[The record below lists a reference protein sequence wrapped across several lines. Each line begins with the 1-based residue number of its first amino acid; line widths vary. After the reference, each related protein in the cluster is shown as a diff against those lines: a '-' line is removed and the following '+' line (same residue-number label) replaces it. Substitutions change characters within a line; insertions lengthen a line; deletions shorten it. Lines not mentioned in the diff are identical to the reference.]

1 MNRSKN
7 IFLVL
12 ILNLLMSLFVVYLN
26 PRFDILTL
34 IGFLLINIIL
44 FIVISKIEKKKE
56 KVLEDKIN
64 NIFNLLH
71 SLDIDSDNYEI
82 IDDEFGKL
90 RDEIIKII
98 LENKRIA
105 ENAEKNKEILREYT
119 EDIAHQI
126 KTPLTGSLLLLDL
139 LEDEKN
145 ESVKEYIS
153 RLRDNLLRLH
163 YLSDILLKLAALDS
177 GTIEMVKDRI
187 SARELIEDIIRK
199 LKDYFINDNIEIPL
213 YGDDF
218 YLICDKKW
226 TYEALFNVMKNGI
239 EATEDRHIEIHL
251 KETNLYK
258 SIFVEDFSKGLD
270 REMLEKVFKRFYKLD
285 PNSKGYGIGLPMA
298 KSVME
303 RQNGELLYHK
313 GKKSNS
319 FELRFYNW
327 FNYGCV
333 NKAQS
338 FFLVTFQS
346 LKSNIIQER

>member
-1 MNRSKN
+1 MSKN
-7 IFLVL
+7 KNILLVL
-12 ILNLLMSLFVVYLN
+12 ILNLIMSLFVVYLN

-44 FIVISKIEKKKE
+44 FLIIRKFEKKKE
-56 KVLEDKIN
+56 IDIEDKIN

-71 SLDIDSDNYEI
+71 SLDVDSNNYEI

-98 LENKRIA
+98 IENKRIA

-139 LEDEKN
+139 LEDEDDN
-145 ESVKEYIS
+145 FSEDYEEYIE

-163 YLSDILLKLAALDS
+163 NLSDILLKLASLDS
-177 GTIEMVKDRI
+177 GTIEMTKDRI
-187 SARELIEDIIRK
+187 SARGLIEDIIQK
-199 LKDYFINDNIEIPL
+199 LKDCFIDDNIEIPL
-213 YGDDF
+213 NGDDF

-239 EATEDRHIEIHL
+239 EATEGRHIEIHL

-319 FELRFYNW
+319 FELRFYN
-327 FNYGCV
+327 
-333 NKAQS
+333 
-338 FFLVTFQS
+338 
-346 LKSNIIQER
+346 

>member
-1 MNRSKN
+1 MRKN
-7 IFLVL
+7 KRILL
-12 ILNLLMSLFVVYLN
+12 IIVLNLLMSLFVVYLN

-34 IGFLLINIIL
+34 LGFLLINIIL
-44 FIVISKIEKKKE
+44 FLIIRKFEKKKE
-56 KVLEDKIN
+56 IELEDKIN

-71 SLDIDSDNYEI
+71 SLDLNSDNYEI

-139 LEDEKN
+139 LEDEED

-153 RLRDNLLRLH
+153 RLRDNLLRL
-163 YLSDILLKLAALDS
+163 YNLSDILLKLAAIDS
-177 GTIEMVKDRI
+177 GTIEMTRDRV
-187 SARELIEDIIRK
+187 SARDLIDDSIRN
-199 LKDYFINDNIEIPL
+199 LKDYFINDPIEIPI
-213 YGDDF
+213 YGNDF
-218 YLICDKKW
+218 DLICDKKW
-226 TYEALFNVMKNGI
+226 TYEALFNVMKNGL
-239 EATEDRHIEIHL
+239 EATEGRQIEIQL

-270 REMLEKVFKRFYKLD
+270 REMLEKVFKRFYKMD

-313 GKKSNS
+313 GKKSNA
-319 FELRFYNW
+319 FELRFYN
-327 FNYGCV
+327 
-333 NKAQS
+333 
-338 FFLVTFQS
+338 
-346 LKSNIIQER
+346 

>member
-1 MNRSKN
+1 MNKKTL
-7 IFLVL
+7 LVL
-12 ILNLLMSLFVVYLN
+12 ILNLLMSLLVVYLS
-26 PRFDILTL
+26 PRFDVLTL
-34 IGFLLINIIL
+34 IGFLLIDLIL
-44 FIVISKIEKKKE
+44 FVVISKIEKKKE
-56 KVLEDKIN
+56 KALEDKIN

-71 SLDIDSDNYEI
+71 SLDINSDNYEI

-98 LENKRIA
+98 IENKRIA

-139 LEDEKN
+139 LEDEED

-153 RLRDNLLRLH
+153 RLKDNLLRL
-163 YLSDILLKLAALDS
+163 YNLSDILLKLAALDS
-177 GTIEMVKDRI
+177 GTIEMAKDSI
-187 SARELIEDIIRK
+187 SARGLIEDIIQK
-199 LKDYFINDNIEIPL
+199 LKDYFLKDNIKISL

-218 YLICDKKW
+218 DLICDKKW
-226 TYEALFNVMKNGI
+226 TYEAAFNVMKNGL

-251 KETNLYK
+251 KDTNLYK
-258 SIFVEDFSKGLD
+258 SILVEDFSKGLD
-270 REMLEKVFKRFYKLD
+270 REMLEKVFRRFYKID

-313 GKKSNS
+313 GKKSNA
-319 FELRFYNW
+319 FELRFYN
-327 FNYGCV
+327 
-333 NKAQS
+333 
-338 FFLVTFQS
+338 
-346 LKSNIIQER
+346 

>member
-1 MNRSKN
+1 ML
-7 IFLVL
+7 LVL
-12 ILNLLMSLFVVYLN
+12 ILNLITSLLVIYLN

-44 FIVISKIEKKKE
+44 FIVISIIEKKKE
-56 KVLEDKIN
+56 KALEDKIN

-71 SLDIDSDNYEI
+71 SLDINSDNYEI

-98 LENKRIA
+98 IENKRIA

-139 LEDEKN
+139 LEDEIDN
-145 ESVKEYIS
+145 VSEGYIE

-163 YLSDILLKLAALDS
+163 NLSDILLKLAALDS
-177 GTIEMVKDRI
+177 GTIKMAKDSI
-187 SARELIEDIIRK
+187 SARELIEDIIRN

-213 YGDDF
+213 DGEDF

-226 TYEALFNVMKNGI
+226 TYEAAFNVMKNGL

-251 KETNLYK
+251 KEMNLYK

-319 FELRFYNW
+319 FEMRFYN
-327 FNYGCV
+327 
-333 NKAQS
+333 
-338 FFLVTFQS
+338 
-346 LKSNIIQER
+346 

>member
-1 MNRSKN
+1 MNKNKN
-7 IFLVL
+7 ILLVL
-12 ILNLLMSLFVVYLN
+12 ILNLLMSLFVIYIN

-34 IGFLLINIIL
+34 IGFLVINIIL
-44 FIVISKIEKKKE
+44 FIVILKIEKKKE
-56 KVLEDKIN
+56 KALEDKIN

-71 SLDIDSDNYEI
+71 SLDLNSDNYEI

-98 LENKRIA
+98 LENMRIA

-139 LEDEKN
+139 LEDEN
-145 ESVKEYIS
+145 GNFSEEYIE
-153 RLRDNLLRLH
+153 RLRDNLIRLH
-163 YLSDILLKLAALDS
+163 NLSDILLKLAALDS
-177 GTIEMVKDRI
+177 GTIEMAKDRI
-187 SARELIEDIIRK
+187 SARELIEDIIQK
-199 LKDYFINDNIEIPL
+199 LKDYFINDNIEIYL

-218 YLICDKKW
+218 NLICDKKW

-239 EATEDRHIEIHL
+239 EATEGKHIEIQL

-270 REMLEKVFKRFYKLD
+270 REMLEKVFRRFYKID
-285 PNSKGYGIGLPMA
+285 PNSKGYGIGLPMS

-313 GKKSNS
+313 GKKSNA
-319 FELRFYNW
+319 FELRFYN
-327 FNYGCV
+327 
-333 NKAQS
+333 
-338 FFLVTFQS
+338 
-346 LKSNIIQER
+346 

>member
-1 MNRSKN
+1 MRKN
-7 IFLVL
+7 KRISL
-12 ILNLLMSLFVVYLN
+12 IIALNLSMSLFVVYLN

-34 IGFLLINIIL
+34 LGFLLINIIL
-44 FIVISKIEKKKE
+44 FLIIRKFEKKKE
-56 KVLEDKIN
+56 IELEDKVN

-98 LENKRIA
+98 IENKRIA

-126 KTPLTGSLLLLDL
+126 KTPLTGSLLLIDL
-139 LEDEKN
+139 LEDEED

-153 RLRDNLLRLH
+153 RLRDNLLRL
-163 YLSDILLKLAALDS
+163 YNLSDILLKLAALDS
-177 GTIEMVKDRI
+177 GTIEMTKDRL
-187 SARELIEDIIRK
+187 SARGLIEDIIQN
-199 LKDYFINDNIEIPL
+199 LKNYFINDNIEIPL

-218 YLICDKKW
+218 NLICDKKW
-226 TYEALFNVMKNGI
+226 TYEALFNVMKNGL
-239 EATEDRHIEIHL
+239 EATEGRHIEIQL

-258 SIFVEDFSKGLD
+258 SIFVEDFSDGLD
-270 REMLEKVFKRFYKLD
+270 RQMLEKVFKRFYKLD

-303 RQNGELLYHK
+303 RQNGELLYRK
-313 GKKSNS
+313 GKKSNA
-319 FELRFYNW
+319 FELRFYN
-327 FNYGCV
+327 
-333 NKAQS
+333 
-338 FFLVTFQS
+338 
-346 LKSNIIQER
+346 

>member
-1 MNRSKN
+1 MNKNKN
-7 IFLVL
+7 ILLVL
-12 ILNLLMSLFVVYLN
+12 ILNLIMSLLVIYLS

-34 IGFLLINIIL
+34 IGFLVINIIL
-44 FIVISKIEKKKE
+44 FIVISKIEKEKE
-56 KVLEDKIN
+56 KALEGKIN

-71 SLDIDSDNYEI
+71 SLDINSDNYEI

-98 LENKRIA
+98 IENKRIA

-139 LEDEKN
+139 LEDEED

-153 RLRDNLLRLH
+153 RLRDNLLRL
-163 YLSDILLKLAALDS
+163 YNLSDILLKLAALDS
-177 GTIEMVKDRI
+177 GTIEMTKDRL
-187 SARELIEDIIRK
+187 SARGLIEDVIQN
-199 LKDYFINDNIEIPL
+199 LKNYFINDNIEIPL

-218 YLICDKKW
+218 NLICDKKW
-226 TYEALFNVMKNGI
+226 TYEALFNVMKNGL
-239 EATEDRHIEIHL
+239 EATEGRHIEIQL

-258 SIFVEDFSKGLD
+258 SIFVEDFSDGLD
-270 REMLEKVFKRFYKLD
+270 RQMLEKVFKRFYKLD

-313 GKKSNS
+313 GKKSNA
-319 FELRFYNW
+319 FELRFYN
-327 FNYGCV
+327 
-333 NKAQS
+333 
-338 FFLVTFQS
+338 
-346 LKSNIIQER
+346 

>member
-1 MNRSKN
+1 MNKKTL
-7 IFLVL
+7 LVL
-12 ILNLLMSLFVVYLN
+12 ILNLLISLFVVYLN

-34 IGFLLINIIL
+34 IGFLVINIIL

-56 KVLEDKIN
+56 IELEDKIN
-64 NIFNLLH
+64 NIFILLH
-71 SLDIDSDNYEI
+71 SLDINSDNYEI

-98 LENKRIA
+98 IENKRIA

-139 LEDEKN
+139 LEDEN
-145 ESVKEYIS
+145 DNFFEEYIE

-163 YLSDILLKLAALDS
+163 NLSDILLKLAALDS
-177 GTIEMVKDRI
+177 GTIEMTKDRI
-187 SARELIEDIIRK
+187 SARGLIEDTIRN
-199 LKDYFINDNIEIPL
+199 LQDYFINENIEIPL
-213 YGDDF
+213 YGEDF

-226 TYEALFNVMKNGI
+226 TYEAAFNVMKNGL
-239 EATEDRHIEIHL
+239 EATKDRHIEIHL

-258 SIFVEDFSKGLD
+258 SIFVEDFSKGLN
-270 REMLEKVFKRFYKLD
+270 REMLEKVFRRFYKID

-313 GKKSNS
+313 GKKSNA
-319 FELRFYNW
+319 FELRFYN
-327 FNYGCV
+327 
-333 NKAQS
+333 
-338 FFLVTFQS
+338 
-346 LKSNIIQER
+346 

>member
-1 MNRSKN
+1 MRKN
-7 IFLVL
+7 KRISL
-12 ILNLLMSLFVVYLN
+12 IIALNLSMSLFVVYLN

-34 IGFLLINIIL
+34 FGFLLINIIL
-44 FIVISKIEKKKE
+44 FLIIRKFEKKKE
-56 KVLEDKIN
+56 IELEDKVN

-71 SLDIDSDNYEI
+71 SLDMDSDNYEI

-98 LENKRIA
+98 IENKRIA

-126 KTPLTGSLLLLDL
+126 KTPLTGSLLLIDL
-139 LEDEKN
+139 LEDEED

-153 RLRDNLLRLH
+153 RLRDNLLRL
-163 YLSDILLKLAALDS
+163 YNLSDILLKLAALDS
-177 GTIEMVKDRI
+177 GTIEMTRDRV
-187 SARELIEDIIRK
+187 SARDLIEDGIQNLI
-199 LKDYFINDNIEIPL
+199 DYFINDPIEIHL
-213 YGDDF
+213 YGEDF
-218 YLICDKKW
+218 DLICDKKW
-226 TYEALFNVMKNGI
+226 TYEAAFNVMKNGL

-258 SIFVEDFSKGLD
+258 SIFVEDFSRGLN
-270 REMLEKVFKRFYKLD
+270 REMLEKVFRRFYKID

-313 GKKSNS
+313 GKKSNA
-319 FELRFYNW
+319 FELRFYN
-327 FNYGCV
+327 
-333 NKAQS
+333 
-338 FFLVTFQS
+338 
-346 LKSNIIQER
+346 

>member
-1 MNRSKN
+1 MNKNKN
-7 IFLVL
+7 ILLVL
-12 ILNLLMSLFVVYLN
+12 ILNLIMSLFVIYLN
-26 PRFDILTL
+26 PRVDVLTL

-44 FIVISKIEKKKE
+44 FVVISKIEKEKE

-64 NIFNLLH
+64 NIFKLLH

-98 LENKRIA
+98 IENKRIA
-105 ENAEKNKEILREYT
+105 ENAEKNKETLREYT

-139 LEDEKN
+139 LEDEIDN
-145 ESVKEYIS
+145 VSEEYIE

-163 YLSDILLKLAALDS
+163 NLSDILLKLAALDS
-177 GTIEMVKDRI
+177 GTIEMAKDRI
-187 SARELIEDIIRK
+187 SARELIEDIIRN
-199 LKDYFINDNIEIPL
+199 LQDYFINDNIEIPL
-213 YGDDF
+213 YGEDY

-239 EATEDRHIEIHL
+239 EATEGRHIEIHL

-313 GKKSNS
+313 GKKSNT
-319 FELRFYNW
+319 FEMRFYN
-327 FNYGCV
+327 
-333 NKAQS
+333 
-338 FFLVTFQS
+338 
-346 LKSNIIQER
+346 

>member
-1 MNRSKN
+1 MNKNKN
-7 IFLVL
+7 ILLVL
-12 ILNLLMSLFVVYLN
+12 ILNLIMSLFVIYLN

-34 IGFLLINIIL
+34 FGFLLINIIL
-44 FIVISKIEKKKE
+44 FLIIRKFEKKKE
-56 KVLEDKIN
+56 IDLENKIN
-64 NIFNLLH
+64 NIFILLH

-98 LENKRIA
+98 IENKRIA

-119 EDIAHQI
+119 EDIAHQV
-126 KTPLTGSLLLLDL
+126 KTPLTGSLLLLEL
-139 LEDEKN
+139 LEDEED
-145 ESVKEYIS
+145 ESAKEYIS
-153 RLRDNLLRLH
+153 RLRDNLLRL
-163 YLSDILLKLAALDS
+163 YNLSDILLKLAALDS
-177 GTIEMVKDRI
+177 GTIEISKDRI
-187 SARELIEDIIRK
+187 SARELIEDIIQS
-199 LKDYFINDNIEIPL
+199 LKDYFINDNVEISL

-218 YLICDKKW
+218 NLICDKKW
-226 TYEALFNVMKNGI
+226 TYEAAFNVMKNGL

-270 REMLEKVFKRFYKLD
+270 REILEKVFRRFYKLN

-319 FELRFYNW
+319 FELRFYN
-327 FNYGCV
+327 
-333 NKAQS
+333 
-338 FFLVTFQS
+338 
-346 LKSNIIQER
+346 

>member
-1 MNRSKN
+1 MSKN
-7 IFLVL
+7 KNILLVL
-12 ILNLLMSLFVVYLN
+12 ILNLIMSLFVVYLN

-44 FIVISKIEKKKE
+44 FLIIRKFEKKKE
-56 KVLEDKIN
+56 IDLEDKIN
-64 NIFNLLH
+64 NIFSLLH

-98 LENKRIA
+98 IENKRIA
-105 ENAEKNKEILREYT
+105 ENAEKNKETLKEYT

-139 LEDEKN
+139 LEDEDDDFH
-145 ESVKEYIS
+145 EEYIE

-163 YLSDILLKLAALDS
+163 NLSDILLKLAALDS
-177 GTIEMVKDRI
+177 GTIEMAKDRI
-187 SARELIEDIIRK
+187 SARGLIEDIIQK
-199 LKDYFINDNIEIPL
+199 LKDYFIKDNIEIPL

-218 YLICDKKW
+218 DLICDKKW
-226 TYEALFNVMKNGI
+226 TYEALFNVMKNGL
-239 EATEDRHIEIHL
+239 EATKDRHIEIHL

-258 SIFVEDFSKGLD
+258 SILVEDFSDGLD
-270 REMLEKVFKRFYKLD
+270 RQMLEKVFRRFYKAD

-303 RQNGELLYHK
+303 IQNGELLYHK
-313 GKKSNS
+313 GKKTNA
-319 FELRFYNW
+319 FELRFYN
-327 FNYGCV
+327 
-333 NKAQS
+333 
-338 FFLVTFQS
+338 
-346 LKSNIIQER
+346 

>member
-1 MNRSKN
+1 MNKNKN
-7 IFLVL
+7 ILLVL
-12 ILNLLMSLFVVYLN
+12 ILNLLMSLFVIYLN

-34 IGFLLINIIL
+34 IGFLVINIIL

-56 KVLEDKIN
+56 EALEDKIN

-98 LENKRIA
+98 IENKRIA

-139 LEDEKN
+139 LEDEN
-145 ESVKEYIS
+145 DNFSEEYIE

-163 YLSDILLKLAALDS
+163 NLSDILLKLAALDS
-177 GTIEMVKDRI
+177 GTIEMAKDSI
-187 SARELIEDIIRK
+187 SARELIEDIIRN

-213 YGDDF
+213 DGEDF

-226 TYEALFNVMKNGI
+226 TYEAAFNVMKNGL
-239 EATEDRHIEIHL
+239 EATEGRHIEIHL

-258 SIFVEDFSKGLD
+258 SIFVEDFSKGLNH
-270 REMLEKVFKRFYKLD
+270 EMLEKVFKRFYKLD

-319 FELRFYNW
+319 FELRFYN
-327 FNYGCV
+327 
-333 NKAQS
+333 
-338 FFLVTFQS
+338 
-346 LKSNIIQER
+346 

>member
-1 MNRSKN
+1 MNKNKN
-7 IFLVL
+7 ILLVL

-34 IGFLLINIIL
+34 IGFLVINIIL

-56 KVLEDKIN
+56 KALEGKIN
-64 NIFNLLH
+64 NIFSLLH

-105 ENAEKNKEILREYT
+105 ENAEKNKENLREYT

-139 LEDEKN
+139 LEDEED

-153 RLRDNLLRLH
+153 RLRDNLLRL
-163 YLSDILLKLAALDS
+163 YNLSDILLKLAALDS
-177 GTIEMVKDRI
+177 GTIEMTKDRI
-187 SARELIEDIIRK
+187 SARELIRDTIQN
-199 LKDYFINDNIEIPL
+199 LKDYFINDNVEIPL
-213 YGDDF
+213 YGEDF
-218 YLICDKKW
+218 YIICDKKW

-239 EATEDRHIEIHL
+239 EATEDRHIEIQL

-258 SIFVEDFSKGLD
+258 SIFVEDFSRGLN
-270 REMLEKVFKRFYKLD
+270 REMLEKVFRRFYKID
-285 PNSKGYGIGLPMA
+285 PNSKGYGIGLPIA

-313 GKKSNS
+313 GKKSNA
-319 FELRFYNW
+319 FELRFYN
-327 FNYGCV
+327 
-333 NKAQS
+333 
-338 FFLVTFQS
+338 
-346 LKSNIIQER
+346 

>member
-1 MNRSKN
+1 MRKN
-7 IFLVL
+7 KRILL
-12 ILNLLMSLFVVYLN
+12 IIVLNLLMSLFVVYLN

-34 IGFLLINIIL
+34 LGFLLINIIL
-44 FIVISKIEKKKE
+44 FLIIIKFEKKKE
-56 KVLEDKIN
+56 IELEDKIN

-71 SLDIDSDNYEI
+71 SLDLNSDNYEI

-139 LEDEKN
+139 LEDEED

-153 RLRDNLLRLH
+153 RLRGNLLRL
-163 YLSDILLKLAALDS
+163 YNLSDILLKLAAIDS
-177 GTIEMVKDRI
+177 GTIEMTRDRV
-187 SARELIEDIIRK
+187 SARDLIDDSIRN
-199 LKDYFINDNIEIPL
+199 LKDYFINDPIKIPL

-218 YLICDKKW
+218 DLICDKKW
-226 TYEALFNVMKNGI
+226 TYEALFNVMKNGL
-239 EATEDRHIEIHL
+239 EATEDRQIEIQL

-258 SIFVEDFSKGLD
+258 SIFVKDFSKGLD
-270 REMLEKVFKRFYKLD
+270 REMLEKVFKRFYKMD

-313 GKKSNS
+313 GKKSNA
-319 FELRFYNW
+319 FELRFYN
-327 FNYGCV
+327 
-333 NKAQS
+333 
-338 FFLVTFQS
+338 
-346 LKSNIIQER
+346 

>member
-1 MNRSKN
+1 MNKNKN
-7 IFLVL
+7 ILLVL
-12 ILNLLMSLFVVYLN
+12 ILNLLMSLFVIYLS

-34 IGFLLINIIL
+34 IGFLFINIIL

-56 KVLEDKIN
+56 KALEDKIN

-71 SLDIDSDNYEI
+71 SLGLNSDNYEI

-98 LENKRIA
+98 IENKRIA
-105 ENAEKNKEILREYT
+105 ENAEKNKETLREYT

-139 LEDEKN
+139 LEDE
-145 ESVKEYIS
+145 EDELSEEYID
-153 RLRDNLLRLH
+153 RLKDNLLRLH
-163 YLSDILLKLAALDS
+163 NLSDILLKLAALDS
-177 GTIEMVKDRI
+177 GTIEMAKDSI

-199 LKDYFINDNIEIPL
+199 LKNYFISDTIEIPI
-213 YGDDF
+213 YGED
-218 YLICDKKW
+218 YGLVCDKKW

-239 EATEDRHIEIHL
+239 EATEDRHIEIYL

-258 SIFVEDFSKGLD
+258 SILVEDFSNGLD
-270 REMLEKVFKRFYKLD
+270 RQMLEKVFRRFYKAD

-303 RQNGELLYHK
+303 RQNGELLYHR
-313 GKKSNS
+313 GKKSNA
-319 FELRFYNW
+319 FELRFYN
-327 FNYGCV
+327 
-333 NKAQS
+333 
-338 FFLVTFQS
+338 
-346 LKSNIIQER
+346 

>member
-1 MNRSKN
+1 MRKN
-7 IFLVL
+7 KRILL
-12 ILNLLMSLFVVYLN
+12 IIVLNLLMSLFVVYLN

-34 IGFLLINIIL
+34 MGFLLINIIL
-44 FIVISKIEKKKE
+44 FLIIIKFEKKKE
-56 KVLEDKIN
+56 IELEDKIN

-71 SLDIDSDNYEI
+71 SLDLNSDNYEI

-139 LEDEKN
+139 LEDEED

-153 RLRDNLLRLH
+153 RLRDNLLRL
-163 YLSDILLKLAALDS
+163 YNLSDILLKLAAIDS
-177 GTIEMVKDRI
+177 GTIEMTRDRV
-187 SARELIEDIIRK
+187 SARDLIDDGIRN
-199 LKDYFINDNIEIPL
+199 LKDYFINAPIEIPL

-226 TYEALFNVMKNGI
+226 TYEALFNVMKNGL
-239 EATEDRHIEIHL
+239 EATEDRQIEIQL
-251 KETNLYK
+251 KGTNLYK
-258 SIFVEDFSKGLD
+258 SIFVKDFSKGLD
-270 REMLEKVFKRFYKLD
+270 REMLEKVFKRFYKMD

-313 GKKSNS
+313 GKKSNA
-319 FELRFYNW
+319 FELRFYN
-327 FNYGCV
+327 
-333 NKAQS
+333 
-338 FFLVTFQS
+338 
-346 LKSNIIQER
+346 

>member
-1 MNRSKN
+1 MRKN
-7 IFLVL
+7 KRILLIIVL
-12 ILNLLMSLFVVYLN
+12 NILMSLFVVYLN

-34 IGFLLINIIL
+34 FGFLLINIIL
-44 FIVISKIEKKKE
+44 FLIIRKIEKKKE
-56 KVLEDKIN
+56 IELEDKIN

-71 SLDIDSDNYEI
+71 SLDLHSDNYEI

-139 LEDEKN
+139 LEDEN
-145 ESVKEYIS
+145 DNFSEEYIE

-163 YLSDILLKLAALDS
+163 NLSDILLKLAALDS
-177 GTIEMVKDRI
+177 GTIEMTKDRI
-187 SARELIEDIIRK
+187 SARGLIEDIIQN
-199 LKDYFINDNIEIPL
+199 LKDYFINDYIEISL

-218 YLICDKKW
+218 NLICDKKW
-226 TYEALFNVMKNGI
+226 TYEAAFNVIKNGL
-239 EATEDRHIEIHL
+239 EATEGRHIEIHL
-251 KETNLYK
+251 KDTNLYK
-258 SIFVEDFSKGLD
+258 SILVEDFSDGLD
-270 REMLEKVFKRFYKLD
+270 RKMLEKVFKRFYKLD

-319 FELRFYNW
+319 FELRFYN
-327 FNYGCV
+327 
-333 NKAQS
+333 
-338 FFLVTFQS
+338 
-346 LKSNIIQER
+346 

>member
-1 MNRSKN
+1 MSKSKN
-7 IFLVL
+7 ILLVL
-12 ILNLLMSLFVVYLN
+12 ILNFIMSMFVVYLN

-34 IGFLLINIIL
+34 IGFLAINIIL

-56 KVLEDKIN
+56 KALEDKIN
-64 NIFNLLH
+64 NIFKLLH

-98 LENKRIA
+98 IENKRIA

-139 LEDEKN
+139 LEDEIDN
-145 ESVKEYIS
+145 VSEEYIE

-163 YLSDILLKLAALDS
+163 NLSDILLKLAALDS
-177 GTIEMVKDRI
+177 GTIEMTKDRI
-187 SARELIEDIIRK
+187 SAIELIEDTIRN
-199 LKDYFINDNIEIPL
+199 LQDYFINDNIEIPL
-213 YGDDF
+213 YGEDF

-226 TYEALFNVMKNGI
+226 TYEAAFNVMKNGI
-239 EATEDRHIEIHL
+239 EATEGRHIEIHL

-319 FELRFYNW
+319 FELRFYN
-327 FNYGCV
+327 
-333 NKAQS
+333 
-338 FFLVTFQS
+338 
-346 LKSNIIQER
+346 

>member
-1 MNRSKN
+1 MRKN
-7 IFLVL
+7 KRILL
-12 ILNLLMSLFVVYLN
+12 IIVLNLLMSLFVVYLN

-34 IGFLLINIIL
+34 LGFLLINIIL
-44 FIVISKIEKKKE
+44 FLIIRKFEKKKE
-56 KVLEDKIN
+56 IELEDKIN

-71 SLDIDSDNYEI
+71 SLDLNSDNYEI

-139 LEDEKN
+139 LEDEED

-153 RLRDNLLRLH
+153 RLRDNLLRL
-163 YLSDILLKLAALDS
+163 YNLSDILLKLAAIDS
-177 GTIEMVKDRI
+177 GTIEMTRDRV
-187 SARELIEDIIRK
+187 SARDLIDDGIRN
-199 LKDYFINDNIEIPL
+199 LKDYFINAPIEIPL

-226 TYEALFNVMKNGI
+226 TYEALFNVMKNGL
-239 EATEDRHIEIHL
+239 EATEDRQIEIQL
-251 KETNLYK
+251 KGTNLYK
-258 SIFVEDFSKGLD
+258 SIFVKDFSKGLD
-270 REMLEKVFKRFYKLD
+270 REMLEKVFKRFYKMD

-313 GKKSNS
+313 GKKSNA

-346 LKSNIIQER
+346 LKSNII

>member
-1 MNRSKN
+1 MRKN
-7 IFLVL
+7 KRILL
-12 ILNLLMSLFVVYLN
+12 IVAINLLISLFVVYLN

-34 IGFLLINIIL
+34 FGFLLINIIL
-44 FIVISKIEKKKE
+44 FLIIRKFEKKKE
-56 KVLEDKIN
+56 IELEDKIN

-71 SLDIDSDNYEI
+71 SLDLNSDNYEI

-139 LEDEKN
+139 LEDEED

-153 RLRDNLLRLH
+153 RLRGNLLRL
-163 YLSDILLKLAALDS
+163 YNLSDILLKLAAIDS
-177 GTIEMVKDRI
+177 GTIEMTRDRV
-187 SARELIEDIIRK
+187 SARDLIDDSIRN
-199 LKDYFINDNIEIPL
+199 LKDYFINDPIKIPL
-213 YGDDF
+213 YGDNFD
-218 YLICDKKW
+218 LICDKKW
-226 TYEALFNVMKNGI
+226 TYEALFNVMKNGL
-239 EATEDRHIEIHL
+239 EATEDRQIEIQL

-258 SIFVEDFSKGLD
+258 SIFVKDFSKGLD
-270 REMLEKVFKRFYKLD
+270 REMLEKVFKRFYKMD

-313 GKKSNS
+313 GKKSNA

-346 LKSNIIQER
+346 LKSNII

>member
-1 MNRSKN
+1 MNKKTL
-7 IFLVL
+7 LVL

-56 KVLEDKIN
+56 KALEDKIN

-139 LEDEKN
+139 LEDEED

-153 RLRDNLLRLH
+153 RLRDNLIRL
-163 YLSDILLKLAALDS
+163 YNLSDILLKLAALDS
-177 GTIEMVKDRI
+177 GTIEMTRDRV
-187 SARELIEDIIRK
+187 SASDLIEDSIRN
-199 LKDYFINDNIEIPL
+199 LKDYFINDPIEIPL
-213 YGDDF
+213 YGEDF
-218 YLICDKKW
+218 YIICDKKW

-239 EATEDRHIEIHL
+239 EATEGRQIEIHL

-270 REMLEKVFKRFYKLD
+270 REMLEKVFKRFYKLN

-303 RQNGELLYHK
+303 RQNGELLYNR
-313 GKKSNS
+313 GKKSNA
-319 FELRFYNW
+319 FELRFYN
-327 FNYGCV
+327 
-333 NKAQS
+333 
-338 FFLVTFQS
+338 
-346 LKSNIIQER
+346 

>member
-1 MNRSKN
+1 MSKN
-7 IFLVL
+7 KNILLVL
-12 ILNLLMSLFVVYLN
+12 ILNLIMSMFVVYLN

-34 IGFLLINIIL
+34 IGFLVINIIL

-56 KVLEDKIN
+56 KALEDKIN

-98 LENKRIA
+98 IENKRIA

-139 LEDEKN
+139 LEDEGDN
-145 ESVKEYIS
+145 FSEEYIE

-163 YLSDILLKLAALDS
+163 NLSDILLKLAALDS
-177 GTIEMVKDRI
+177 GTIEMTKDRI
-187 SARELIEDIIRK
+187 TARELIEDIIQN
-199 LKDYFINDNIEIPL
+199 LKDYFINDNVEIPL

-218 YLICDKKW
+218 NLICDKKW

-239 EATEDRHIEIHL
+239 EATEVRHIEIQL

-313 GKKSNS
+313 VNKSNS
-319 FELRFYNW
+319 FELRFYN
-327 FNYGCV
+327 
-333 NKAQS
+333 
-338 FFLVTFQS
+338 
-346 LKSNIIQER
+346 

>member
-1 MNRSKN
+1 MNKNKN
-7 IFLVL
+7 ILLVL

-34 IGFLLINIIL
+34 IGFLIINIIL
-44 FIVISKIEKKKE
+44 FIVISKIGKKKE
-56 KVLEDKIN
+56 KALEDKIN

-71 SLDIDSDNYEI
+71 SLDINSDNYEI

-98 LENKRIA
+98 IENKRIA
-105 ENAEKNKEILREYT
+105 ENAEKNKETLREYT

-139 LEDEKN
+139 LEDEN
-145 ESVKEYIS
+145 DNFSEEYIE
-153 RLRDNLLRLH
+153 RLRNNLLRLH
-163 YLSDILLKLAALDS
+163 NLSDILLKLAALDS
-177 GTIEMVKDRI
+177 GTIKMAKDRI
-187 SARELIEDIIRK
+187 SARELIEDTIRN
-199 LKDYFINDNIEIPL
+199 LKDYFINDNVEIPL
-213 YGDDF
+213 DGEDF

-239 EATEDRHIEIHL
+239 EATEGRHIEIHL

-258 SIFVEDFSKGLD
+258 SFFVEDFSKGLD
-270 REMLEKVFKRFYKLD
+270 REMLEKVFRRFYKLD

-319 FELRFYNW
+319 FEMRFYN
-327 FNYGCV
+327 
-333 NKAQS
+333 
-338 FFLVTFQS
+338 
-346 LKSNIIQER
+346 

>member
-1 MNRSKN
+1 MRKN
-7 IFLVL
+7 KRILL
-12 ILNLLMSLFVVYLN
+12 IIVLNLLMSLFVVYLN

-34 IGFLLINIIL
+34 LGFLLINIIL
-44 FIVISKIEKKKE
+44 FLIIRKFEKKKE
-56 KVLEDKIN
+56 IELEDKIN

-71 SLDIDSDNYEI
+71 SLDLNSDNYEI

-139 LEDEKN
+139 LEDEED

-153 RLRDNLLRLH
+153 RLRDNLLRL
-163 YLSDILLKLAALDS
+163 YNLSDILLKLAAIDS
-177 GTIEMVKDRI
+177 GTIEMTRDRV
-187 SARELIEDIIRK
+187 SARDLIDDSIRN
-199 LKDYFINDNIEIPL
+199 LKDYFINDPIEIPL
-213 YGDDF
+213 YGNDF
-218 YLICDKKW
+218 DLICDKKW
-226 TYEALFNVMKNGI
+226 TYEALFNVMKNGL
-239 EATEDRHIEIHL
+239 EATEGRQIEIQL

-258 SIFVEDFSKGLD
+258 SIFVKDFSKGLD
-270 REMLEKVFKRFYKLD
+270 REMLEKVFKRFYKMD

-313 GKKSNS
+313 GKKSNA

-346 LKSNIIQER
+346 LKSNII

>member
-1 MNRSKN
+1 MNKNKN
-7 IFLVL
+7 ILLVL
-12 ILNLLMSLFVVYLN
+12 ILNLLMSLFVIYIN

-34 IGFLLINIIL
+34 IGFLVINIIL
-44 FIVISKIEKKKE
+44 FIVILKIEKKKE
-56 KVLEDKIN
+56 KALEDKIN
-64 NIFNLLH
+64 NIFRLLH

-98 LENKRIA
+98 LENMRIA

-139 LEDEKN
+139 LEDEN
-145 ESVKEYIS
+145 GNFSEEYIE
-153 RLRDNLLRLH
+153 RLRDNLIRLH
-163 YLSDILLKLAALDS
+163 NLSDILLKLAALDS
-177 GTIEMVKDRI
+177 GTIEMAKDRI
-187 SARELIEDIIRK
+187 SARELIEDIIQK
-199 LKDYFINDNIEIPL
+199 LKDYFINDNIEIYL

-218 YLICDKKW
+218 NLICDKKW

-239 EATEDRHIEIHL
+239 EATEGKHIEIQL

-270 REMLEKVFKRFYKLD
+270 REMLEKVFRRFYKID

-313 GKKSNS
+313 GKKSNA
-319 FELRFYNW
+319 FELRFYN
-327 FNYGCV
+327 
-333 NKAQS
+333 
-338 FFLVTFQS
+338 
-346 LKSNIIQER
+346 

>member
-1 MNRSKN
+1 MSKN
-7 IFLVL
+7 KNILLVL
-12 ILNLLMSLFVVYLN
+12 ILNLIMSLFVVYLN

-34 IGFLLINIIL
+34 IGFLVINIIL

-56 KVLEDKIN
+56 KALEDKIN
-64 NIFNLLH
+64 NIFNILH
-71 SLDIDSDNYEI
+71 LLDIDSDNYEI

-98 LENKRIA
+98 IENKRIA

-139 LEDEKN
+139 LEDEED

-153 RLRDNLLRLH
+153 RLRDNLLRL
-163 YLSDILLKLAALDS
+163 YNLSDILLKLAALDS
-177 GTIEMVKDRI
+177 GTIEMAKDRI
-187 SARELIEDIIRK
+187 SAREFIE
-199 LKDYFINDNIEIPL
+199 LKDYFINDNVEIL
-213 YGDDF
+213 LDGDDF
-218 YLICDKKW
+218 NLICDKKW
-226 TYEALFNVMKNGI
+226 TYEAAFNVMKNGL
-239 EATEDRHIEIHL
+239 EATEDSHIEIHL

-258 SIFVEDFSKGLD
+258 SIYVEDFSKGLN
-270 REMLEKVFKRFYKLD
+270 REMLEKVFRRFYKID

-313 GKKSNS
+313 GKKSNA
-319 FELRFYNW
+319 FELRFYN
-327 FNYGCV
+327 
-333 NKAQS
+333 
-338 FFLVTFQS
+338 
-346 LKSNIIQER
+346 

>member
-1 MNRSKN
+1 MNKSKN
-7 IFLVL
+7 ILLVL
-12 ILNLLMSLFVVYLN
+12 ILNLIMSLFVVYLN

-34 IGFLLINIIL
+34 IGFLVINIIL
-44 FIVISKIEKKKE
+44 FLIIRKFDKKKE
-56 KVLEDKIN
+56 IELEDKIN

-71 SLDIDSDNYEI
+71 SLDLNSDNYEI

-98 LENKRIA
+98 IENKRIA

-139 LEDEKN
+139 LEDEN
-145 ESVKEYIS
+145 DNFSEEYIE

-163 YLSDILLKLAALDS
+163 NLSDILLKLAALDS
-177 GTIEMVKDRI
+177 GTIEMTKDSI
-187 SARELIEDIIRK
+187 SARGLIEDTIRN
-199 LKDYFINDNIEIPL
+199 LQDYFINENIEIPL
-213 YGDDF
+213 YGEDF

-226 TYEALFNVMKNGI
+226 TYEAAFNVMKNGL
-239 EATEDRHIEIHL
+239 EATKDRHIEIHL

-258 SIFVEDFSKGLD
+258 SIFVEDFSKGLN
-270 REMLEKVFKRFYKLD
+270 REMLEKVFRRFYKID

-319 FELRFYNW
+319 FELRFYN
-327 FNYGCV
+327 
-333 NKAQS
+333 
-338 FFLVTFQS
+338 
-346 LKSNIIQER
+346 

>member
-1 MNRSKN
+1 MNKNKN
-7 IFLVL
+7 ILLVL
-12 ILNLLMSLFVVYLN
+12 ILNLIMSLFVVYLN

-34 IGFLLINIIL
+34 IGLLLINIIL
-44 FIVISKIEKKKE
+44 FIVISKVEKKKE
-56 KVLEDKIN
+56 KALEDKIN

-71 SLDIDSDNYEI
+71 SLDINTDNYEI

-98 LENKRIA
+98 IENKRIA

-139 LEDEKN
+139 LEDEDDN
-145 ESVKEYIS
+145 FSEEYIE

-163 YLSDILLKLAALDS
+163 NLSDILLKLAALDS
-177 GTIEMVKDRI
+177 GTIEMSKDRI
-187 SARELIEDIIRK
+187 SARGLIEDIIRK

-213 YGDDF
+213 YGEDF
-218 YLICDKKW
+218 YLVCDKKW
-226 TYEALFNVMKNGI
+226 TYEAVFNVMKNGL
-239 EATEDRHIEIHL
+239 EATSDRHIEIHL

-270 REMLEKVFKRFYKLD
+270 KEMLEKVFRRFYKLD

-313 GKKSNS
+313 GRKSNA
-319 FELRFYNW
+319 FELRFYN
-327 FNYGCV
+327 
-333 NKAQS
+333 
-338 FFLVTFQS
+338 
-346 LKSNIIQER
+346 

>member
-1 MNRSKN
+1 MNKNKN
-7 IFLVL
+7 ILLVL
-12 ILNLLMSLFVVYLN
+12 ILNLLMSLFVIYLN

-34 IGFLLINIIL
+34 IGFLLINTIL
-44 FIVISKIEKKKE
+44 FIAISKIEKKKE

-71 SLDIDSDNYEI
+71 SLDLHSDNYEI

-139 LEDEKN
+139 LEDEED

-153 RLRDNLLRLH
+153 RLRDNLLRL
-163 YLSDILLKLAALDS
+163 YNLSDILLKLAAIDS
-177 GTIEMVKDRI
+177 GTIEMTRDRV
-187 SARELIEDIIRK
+187 SARDLIDDSIRN
-199 LKDYFINDNIEIPL
+199 LKDYFINDNVEIPL
-213 YGDDF
+213 YGNDF
-218 YLICDKKW
+218 DLICDKKW
-226 TYEALFNVMKNGI
+226 TYEALFNVMKNGL
-239 EATEDRHIEIHL
+239 EATEGRQIEIQL

-270 REMLEKVFKRFYKLD
+270 REMLEKVFKRFYKMD

-313 GKKSNS
+313 GKKSNA
-319 FELRFYNW
+319 FELRFYN
-327 FNYGCV
+327 
-333 NKAQS
+333 
-338 FFLVTFQS
+338 
-346 LKSNIIQER
+346 